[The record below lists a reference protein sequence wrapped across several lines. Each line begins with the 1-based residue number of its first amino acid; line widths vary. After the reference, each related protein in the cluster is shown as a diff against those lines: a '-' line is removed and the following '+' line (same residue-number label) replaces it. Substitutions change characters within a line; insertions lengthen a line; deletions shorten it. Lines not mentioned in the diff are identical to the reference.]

1 MLGAERLGTGI
12 FDAHILETSTDVFI
26 NRVIHDIGRLLA
38 STDPPIPFSPSLV
51 PSSSLARLLVA
62 LHSADVSRTA
72 AKLVLQKI
80 FNDIKKQEDIES
92 MLERIKGDTT
102 TKQVYNKL
110 ADSIIERHE
119 VEVRII
125 KQGKMGKLMFLIGQ
139 MMKDGGKAKID
150 PQIAEQTLREKL
162 GLPPKA
168 K

>member
-1 MLGAERLGTGI
+1 MLGAEKLGTGI
-12 FDAHILETSTDVFI
+12 FDAHILEKSTDVYT

-62 LHSADVSRTA
+62 LHSADISRTA
-72 AKLVLQKI
+72 AKMVLQKI
-80 FNDIKKQEDIES
+80 FNDIEKQEDIES
-92 MLERIKGDTT
+92 MLERIKSDTT
-102 TKQVYNKL
+102 SKEVYNKL
-110 ADSIIERHE
+110 ADKIIERHE

-139 MMKDGGKAKID
+139 MMKEGGMAKID
-150 PQIAEQTLREKL
+150 PQVAEQTLREKL